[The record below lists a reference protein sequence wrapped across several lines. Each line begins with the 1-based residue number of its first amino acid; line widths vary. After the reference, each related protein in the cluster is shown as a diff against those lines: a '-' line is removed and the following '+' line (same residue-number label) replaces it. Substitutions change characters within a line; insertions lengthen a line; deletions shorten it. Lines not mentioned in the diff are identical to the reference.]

1 MIVYRLKMKLRSDTT
16 FGRGDGVAGWVDRE
30 VEHDRHG
37 FPYLRGRTL
46 KGLLSEECDNAVS
59 LLENR
64 REHWQQVAGKLFGK
78 SGSTVDTIAIMKVGD
93 ACLPEDLRKAVA
105 RQLEEKN
112 PLLNRVQILESLTT
126 VRRQT
131 AIDTVTG
138 TPDKNSLRSE
148 RVIIRDLE
156 FTADLRF
163 ETQPDDDILAL
174 LLIGTLALR
183 RVGSGRNRGRG
194 RVSCSL
200 WNSAGQEL
208 ASDYLDRFFS
218 SGEDSNP

>member
-1 MIVYRLKMKLRSDTT
+1 MIVYRLKMKLLSDTT

-46 KGLLSEECDNAVS
+46 KGLLSEECDNSIA

-64 REHWQQVAGKLFGK
+64 REHWQQVACDLFGK
-78 SGSTVDTIAIMKVGD
+78 PGSTLDTISMMQVGD

-105 RQLEEKN
+105 Y
-112 PLLNRVQILESLTT
+112 PLKEDTKLTRVHILESLTT
-126 VRRQT
+126 IRRQT

-163 ETQPDDDILAL
+163 ETPQDDDSLAL
-174 LLIGTLALR
+174 LSIATLALR

-200 WNSAGQEL
+200 WNSEGQEI
-208 ASDYLDRFFS
+208 AGDYLNRFFP
-218 SGEDSNP
+218 SGEGSNS